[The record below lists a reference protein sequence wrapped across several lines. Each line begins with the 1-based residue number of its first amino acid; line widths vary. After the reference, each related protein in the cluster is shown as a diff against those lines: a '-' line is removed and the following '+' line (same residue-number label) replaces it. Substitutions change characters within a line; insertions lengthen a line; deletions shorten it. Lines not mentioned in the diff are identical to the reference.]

1 MVRGNQPPSA
11 RPAATGFLVRPSGTP
26 LQSCQTIAS
35 GSFLQSDISRRSR
48 MTTRK
53 AFDRIYRTA
62 LLASSFIAFVGSLLF
77 ESRPL
82 FPVWP
87 SGWLC
92 VAFAILGVA
101 VLWRAHRRK
110 HYLRWEF
117 SALTACAA
125 VLTGFFLLQA
135 VVHLV
140 AGGQTYFL
148 RPLSGIPF
156 IVVLWLGEKNGYWF
170 RK

>member
-1 MVRGNQPPSA
+1 M
-11 RPAATGFLVRPSGTP
+11 
-26 LQSCQTIAS
+26 
-35 GSFLQSDISRRSR
+35 
-48 MTTRK
+48 
-53 AFDRIYRTA
+53 
-62 LLASSFIAFVGSLLF
+62 
-77 ESRPL
+77 
-82 FPVWP
+82 
-87 SGWLC
+87 
-92 VAFAILGVA
+92 LGVV

-110 HYLRWEF
+110 RYLRWEF
-117 SALTACAA
+117 LALTACVA
-125 VLTGFFLLQA
+125 VLTGFILLQA

>member
-1 MVRGNQPPSA
+1 
-11 RPAATGFLVRPSGTP
+11 
-26 LQSCQTIAS
+26 
-35 GSFLQSDISRRSR
+35 

-53 AFDRIYRTA
+53 ALYRTA
-62 LLASSFIAFVGSLLF
+62 LWASLVIAFVGSLLF
-77 ESRPL
+77 ESRPP
-82 FPVWP
+82 FPFWP
-87 SGWLC
+87 SGLLC

-101 VLWRAHRRK
+101 VLWRAHQRK
-110 HYLRWEF
+110 HYLPWEF

-125 VLTGFFLLQA
+125 VLVGFLLLQT